1 METRELTRAELDVM
15 QILWSK
21 NGAFVHEVL
30 AEMPEPKPAY
40 NTVSTVVRVLEK
52 KGVVSHRAYGKSFQ
66 YYPLIDTE
74 QYTKSFMR
82 KVMRHFFDD
91 SPSQMVSF
99 FCEKEDLSTRE
110 TEKIMAIAQEAIA
123 KRKAMK

>member
-1 METRELTRAELDVM
+1 MTRAELDVM

-66 YYPLIDTE
+66 YYPLIDKE